1 MEQSHTPEEEEAML
15 LEAVNAAKE
24 AEVVVLAIGEDRL
37 QSGEATSNANIRIPE
52 IQQRLLERVSE
63 VNETLSLFSS
73 TAVRSTCA
81 MSYRK
86 QKPFLKYGCRVPR
99 VPMQSQMLFLVH
111 TLQAAS

>member
-1 MEQSHTPEEEEAML
+1 MLGSDIRLEGFGEAMEQSHTPEEEEAML

-63 VNETLSLFSS
+63 VNEKRCRCPLQRPSARPARCRIESKS
-73 TAVRSTCA
+73 RS
-81 MSYRK
+81 
-86 QKPFLKYGCRVPR
+86 
-99 VPMQSQMLFLVH
+99 
-111 TLQAAS
+111 